1 MRTRDSNKEELVK
14 QKTIEMI
21 VKYGIEGFAMNRLAK
36 ECGISVATLYIYYAD
51 KEDLIKKIGI
61 EMGTFFF
68 KSSLKDF
75 TPDMPFAAG
84 LAKQWENR
92 SSFMMNNTDKLV
104 CWEILQNS
112 NYGDFIVNE
121 SLMELKEIM
130 TKFLNGAIERKE
142 IVPVSKE
149 VFWSIAYGPLYNL
162 LRFHE
167 KGKGLGG
174 TTPFKL
180 TDDVQKEALRLVI
193 KALTP

>member
-75 TPDMPFAAG
+75 TPDMPFAVG